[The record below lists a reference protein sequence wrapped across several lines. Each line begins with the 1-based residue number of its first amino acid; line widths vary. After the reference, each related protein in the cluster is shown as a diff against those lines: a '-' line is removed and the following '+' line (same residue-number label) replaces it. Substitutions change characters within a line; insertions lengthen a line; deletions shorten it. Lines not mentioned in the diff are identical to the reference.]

1 MTSSKMKRRGDGVC
15 HLGVNMNVRMKM
27 VGLFE
32 NLKFQLIL
40 ITPGDIRRESK
51 ISQEEDEDGRSSAT
65 SIVEDDIL
73 AAIEEAYPNS
83 LTIDDMSR
91 YPWTQKVY

>member
-1 MTSSKMKRRGDGVC
+1 MLFVGTAGTSNS
-15 HLGVNMNVRMKM
+15 
-27 VGLFE
+27 
-32 NLKFQLIL
+32 NLKPQPTNSTLDVKSLEIEMAEAKL
-40 ITPGDIRRESK
+40 NPSATSGPNLSGRTK
-51 ISQEEDEDGRSSAT
+51 EEQT